1 MEAVLEG
8 KVALVTGASRG
19 IGRSIALRFAQTGAT
34 VAVHYAQNQAAA
46 TAVVEQITALGGHA
60 FPLKAPLE
68 NTTSVHQ
75 LYHLLDAVLLEHLGS
90 TQFDILVNNA
100 GVLMRGAIEEL
111 TEDQFNEA
119 IAVNLKAPFFLI
131 QQALPRLR
139 DNGRIINLSSGVTQ
153 VATPNVIAYAAAKG
167 AINTVTRTLAA
178 QLGKRGITVNA
189 IAPGVTETDMAEWV
203 RKPEAQQFIA
213 SKTAL
218 GRVGQAEDIADVAL
232 FLASPES
239 RWITGQ
245 LLDVSGGFH
254 L

>member
-1 MEAVLEG
+1 
-8 KVALVTGASRG
+8 
-19 IGRSIALRFAQTGAT
+19 
-34 VAVHYAQNQAAA
+34 
-46 TAVVEQITALGGHA
+46 
-60 FPLKAPLE
+60 
-68 NTTSVHQ
+68 
-75 LYHLLDAVLLEHLGS
+75 
-90 TQFDILVNNA
+90 
-100 GVLMRGAIEEL
+100 
-111 TEDQFNEA
+111 
-119 IAVNLKAPFFLI
+119 
-131 QQALPRLR
+131 
-139 DNGRIINLSSGVTQ
+139 LSSGVTQ
-153 VATPNVIAYAAAKG
+153 VVTPNVIAYAAAKG
-167 AINTVTRTLAA
+167 AINTLTRTLAA